1 MISGGME
8 MAKTTSSRYVVKKL
22 FLVVDKAIKSLYLA
36 K

>member
-1 MISGGME
+1 MISGGMK
-8 MAKTTSSRYVVKKL
+8 MAKTTSNRYVVTNS